1 MFGGAWAAVG
11 VVAALGVA
19 ATVAAAEAVL
29 PAPPCGV
36 TDFGHPD
43 VAVVLGDA
51 AARDE
56 VVVPAPAPLV
66 PPPGEVPV
74 PAGVP
79 LPSVPGLLGPFPP
92 VSTFELTCTIAW
104 RSGGTAS
111 VMTAM
116 NATPASTPSGRSQL
130 APAWP
135 AKSRRLAAGRIP
147 PVPAWDSELSR
158 GRCSGHAQWPRQTQ
172 CSARSRTPL
181 AAATSRGC
189 GGRCLVRARIRSSPL
204 APGST
209 RLTAADSA
217 RRSACSRSFSGA
229 VIPSPASLPRHV
241 VSCSKIDLSAA
252 IARAVWLFTAP
263 LLIPIVAAISAS
275 ERSA

>member
-1 MFGGAWAAVG
+1 M
-11 VVAALGVA
+11 
-19 ATVAAAEAVL
+19 AAEEVL
-29 PAPPCGV
+29 PAPPCAV
-36 TDFGHPD
+36 TGFRHPD
-43 VAVVLGDA
+43 VAVAAGDA
-51 AARDE
+51 AVRDE
-56 VVVPAPAPLV
+56 VVVPKPNRLV
-66 PPPGEVPV
+66 ASPGEVPV

-79 LPSVPGLLGPFPP
+79 LPSVPGPPGPFPP
-92 VSTFELTCTIAW
+92 VSTFKLTCMIAW
-104 RSGGTAS
+104 RNGGTAS

-116 NATPASTPSGRSQL
+116 NTTPASTPSGRSQL

-135 AKSRRLAAGRIP
+135 AKSRRLAA
-147 PVPAWDSELSR
+147 
-158 GRCSGHAQWPRQTQ
+158 
-172 CSARSRTPL
+172 
-181 AAATSRGC
+181 SRGC
-189 GGRCLVRARIRSSPL
+189 GGRCLVRARIRSSPS

-229 VIPSPASLPRHV
+229 VMPSPASLPRHV

>member
-1 MFGGAWAAVG
+1 MG
-11 VVAALGVA
+11 VVAAVG
-19 ATVAAAEAVL
+19 VAAAEAVL
-29 PAPPCGV
+29 PAPPCAV
-36 TDFGHPD
+36 ADFGHPD

-66 PPPGEVPV
+66 APPGEVPV

-135 AKSRRLAAGRIP
+135 VKSRRLAAGRVP

-181 AAATSRGC
+181 ATATSHGC

-217 RRSACSRSFSGA
+217 RCSACSRSFSGA